1 MMIWLALLFALV
13 ALAYASVGFGGGST
27 YNALLALSGIE
38 YALIPIIALL
48 CNVVVVSGGTIRYW
62 RAKLYDWRAIAPL
75 IGFSAPAAFLGGM
88 IPLNAAMFH
97 FLLGSALLFSAAV
110 MLVPTNNFSPR
121 KISSP
126 VLFALSAATGLL
138 AGLSGIGGGIF
149 MAPLLHLVRWAAP
162 LRIAAFASIYI
173 LVNSIAGLF
182 GQATKWCVN
191 EIADPLATYW
201 PLLVA
206 VFIGGQIG
214 GIVGLRLLS
223 AAMLKNL
230 TALLVG
236 YAAVRLLLQSWSLF

>member
-1 MMIWLALLFALV
+1 
-13 ALAYASVGFGGGST
+13 
-27 YNALLALSGIE
+27 
-38 YALIPIIALL
+38 
-48 CNVVVVSGGTIRYW
+48 
-62 RAKLYDWRAIAPL
+62 
-75 IGFSAPAAFLGGM
+75 
-88 IPLNAAMFH
+88 
-97 FLLGSALLFSAAV
+97 
-110 MLVPTNNFSPR
+110 
-121 KISSP
+121 
-126 VLFALSAATGLL
+126 
-138 AGLSGIGGGIF
+138 